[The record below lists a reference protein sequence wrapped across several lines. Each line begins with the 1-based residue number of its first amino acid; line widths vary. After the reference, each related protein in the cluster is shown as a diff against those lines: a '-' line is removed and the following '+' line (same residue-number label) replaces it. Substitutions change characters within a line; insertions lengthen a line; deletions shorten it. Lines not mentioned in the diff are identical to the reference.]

1 MANDTDPRQ
10 GIAPRSGAAFWG
22 GWLVLLI
29 AGGYVAFRILN
40 PIIAAALVIV
50 AATVLGIAA
59 LARDWASH
67 PGYEEREQERAER
80 RKIKFAQNQGAR
92 DKDRAKWEAHQA
104 RQRQREAQQAAEGT
118 TSAE

>member
-1 MANDTDPRQ
+1 MANGTDPQ
-10 GIAPRSGAAFWG
+10 PGNAARSGTAFWG
-22 GWLVLLI
+22 GGLVVLI
-29 AGGYVAFRILN
+29 VGGYLAFRILN

-59 LARDWASH
+59 LARDWDRH
-67 PGYEEREQERAER
+67 PGYEEREQLRAER
-80 RKIKFAQNQGAR
+80 RKIKFAENQGVR

-104 RQRQREAQQAAEGT
+104 RQRQKEAQQAAEGT